1 MRTVILGAV
10 MALFVGLAPAVAAT
24 DPGGT
29 FIDDDGNVHE
39 PAIEAI
45 RTAGITTGCDPVGD
59 LYCPGH
65 SVTRAEMAAFLV
77 RALGETDP
85 SPASSGS
92 FSDVAPAAW
101 YEPFVERLVD
111 LGVANGFTDGT
122 YRPDQPVS
130 RAEMAALVIRAL
142 GETGSATETR
152 FVDVEP
158 DAWYAD
164 EVERLA
170 ELEITQGC
178 ATGPLRFCPLDP
190 VARDQMASFVARAF
204 SLPIEPV
211 PARPSV
217 QGLSLSRQLVASGLD
232 SPLFVDAPAGD
243 SRLFVIQR
251 GGEVVVVS
259 EGTTSTF
266 LDVSAKVR
274 TDGERGLIGLAFH
287 PDYQSNGLF
296 YIHYS
301 RVSDGAGIIAEYSV
315 STDPAAA
322 DPASERIL
330 LTVPQ
335 PASNHNGGMLTF
347 GPDGNLYAAFGDGGG
362 GGDPFGN
369 GQDPATV
376 LGSIARIDPGSGGPA
391 AGNPFGNEVFFYG
404 LRNPWR
410 FSIDGNRVWI
420 GDVGQSAIEEI
431 DAVSVFDGGANLGWS
446 IMEGSTCYNAASCD
460 RAGLVLPVAE
470 YGHSLG
476 RSVTGGYV
484 YRGSDIPQL
493 DGHYFYGDFVFGW
506 VGSFRF
512 DGTGPTD
519 SKTWASLETSNL
531 VSFGT
536 DGFGELYLVSIQG
549 SIYKVVPG

>member
-1 MRTVILGAV
+1 MRAVILVAV
-10 MALFVGLAPAVAAT
+10 MALFVGLAPASAAT

-45 RTAGITTGCDPVGD
+45 RSAGITTGCDPVGD
-59 LYCPGH
+59 LYCPVQ

-77 RALGETDP
+77 RAMGEPDP
-85 SPASSGS
+85 SPSSSGS
-92 FSDVAPAAW
+92 FSDVAAGAW
-101 YEPFVERLVD
+101 YEPFVERLVE
-111 LGVANGFTDGT
+111 LGVANGFIDGT

-130 RAEMAALVIRAL
+130 RSEMAALVIRAL
-142 GETGSATETR
+142 GETGSAAGIR
-152 FVDVEP
+152 FSDVDP
-158 DAWYAD
+158 GAWYAD

-178 ATGPLRFCPLDP
+178 ATAPLRFCPLDP

-204 SLPIEPV
+204 ALPIEAV
-211 PARPSV
+211 PARPSA
-217 QGLSLSRQLVASGLD
+217 QGLSLSRQLVVSGLD
-232 SPLFVDAPAGD
+232 APLFLDAPAGD

-251 GGEVVVVS
+251 GGAVVVVS
-259 EGTTSTF
+259 AGVTSTF

-274 TDGERGLIGLAFH
+274 TDGERGLLGLAFH
-287 PDYQSNGLF
+287 PDYQSTGLF
-296 YIHYS
+296 YVHYS
-301 RVSDGAGIIAEYSV
+301 RASDGAGVIAEYSV
-315 STDPAAA
+315 SA
-322 DPASERIL
+322 DPAVADASSERIL

-347 GPDGNLYAAFGDGGG
+347 GPDGNLYVAFGDGGG
-362 GGDPFGN
+362 GGDQFGA

-376 LGSIARIDPGSGGPA
+376 LGSIARIDPATGGPA
-391 AGNPFGNEVFFYG
+391 AGNPFGNEVFYYG

-431 DAVSVFDGGANLGWS
+431 DAVSVFEGGANLGWS

-460 RAGLVLPVAE
+460 RTGLVLPVAE

-476 RSVTGGYV
+476 RSITGGYV
-484 YRGSDIPQL
+484 YRGSEVPQL

-506 VGSFRF
+506 VASFRF
-512 DGTGPTD
+512 DGTSPTD
-519 SKTWASLETSNL
+519 SKTWDALETSNL

-549 SIYKVVPG
+549 SIYKVVSG